1 MIVKKIVT
9 TNFITNCYLLQNED
23 AAVIIDPGDN
33 DNRIIEFAK
42 ENVQKKDKAILLTH
56 CHFDH
61 ILGVDT
67 VRKAFDAP
75 VIISKSE
82 VKGLA
87 DANIN
92 MSRLLGGCPVSV
104 SADKTVEDGDEL
116 NFGGE
121 TIEVIATPGHTV
133 GGVCYKLN
141 DMLFCGDTLFNLSVG
156 RYDLPT
162 ANQAMLLE
170 SLQKIKNLQ
179 GDYTVYSGHGETTTL
194 EFEIQNNYYLK
205 G

>member
-9 TNFITNCYLLQNED
+9 TFFSTNCYLLQNED
-23 AAVIIDPGDN
+23 SAVIIDPGDD

-42 ENVQKKDKAILLTH
+42 ENAQKKDKAILLTH

-61 ILGVDT
+61 ILGVDA
-67 VRKAFDAP
+67 VREALDAP
-75 VIISKSE
+75 VIISKRE

-87 DANIN
+87 DADIN
-92 MSRLLGGCPVSV
+92 MSRLMGGHPVSV
-104 SADKTVEDGDEL
+104 TADKTVEDGDKL

-121 TIEVIATPGHTV
+121 VIEVLATPGHTV

-141 DMLFCGDTLFNLSVG
+141 DMLFCGDTLFCLSIG

-162 ANQAMLLE
+162 ANLTELLE

-179 GDYTVYSGHGETTTL
+179 GDYTIYSGHGESTTL
-194 EFEIQNNYYLK
+194 EFERQNNHYLK